1 LRKEKNTIKL
11 KKKKLKKKV
20 NKKIIK
26 FLSLIVFITL
36 CQNTIAEEKNCTKP
50 KDNKEKLSCKM
61 TNLKQSKI
69 IKKYNQINDKKTL
82 ADFFKKK
89 D

>member
-1 LRKEKNTIKL
+1 M
-11 KKKKLKKKV
+11 
-20 NKKIIK
+20 NKRIIK
-26 FLSLIVFITL
+26 FLSLIMFITL

-50 KDNKEKLSCKM
+50 KNNKEKLSCKI

-69 IKKYNQINDKKTL
+69 IKKYNQINEKKTL
-82 ADFFKKK
+82 AVFFKKK

>member
-1 LRKEKNTIKL
+1 M
-11 KKKKLKKKV
+11 

-26 FLSLIVFITL
+26 FLSLIMFITL

-50 KDNKEKLSCKM
+50 KNNKEKLSCKI

-69 IKKYNQINDKKTL
+69 IKKYNQINEKKTL
-82 ADFFKKK
+82 AVFFKKRTK
-89 D
+89 YEF

>member
-1 LRKEKNTIKL
+1 M
-11 KKKKLKKKV
+11 
-20 NKKIIK
+20 
-26 FLSLIVFITL
+26 FITL

-50 KDNKEKLSCKM
+50 KNNKEKLSCKI

-69 IKKYNQINDKKTL
+69 IKKYNQINEKKTL
-82 ADFFKKK
+82 AVFFKKK